1 MNSRS
6 TVTLLLNT
14 AKPMA
19 WPKPLLLR
27 LTLGLICSTAI
38 STAAFADGLL
48 CCKIDGH
55 QVCGDTMP
63 VQCRGKS
70 YRQVDRSGN
79 TLSEYD
85 AALTPEQRQ
94 QRQAEQQR
102 RSEEESRI
110 RMQRRQDKALLDTYP
125 NLDFLDKLRDRSI
138 DQVNQRI
145 KPIEDQ
151 LKVAKDKRQGIEQKI
166 TAAGQP
172 TPKELNNALRD
183 VDSEIRTSTGLL
195 DARKRELDSV
205 KERFDRDRK
214 RYIELTGAGK

>member
-85 AALTPEQRQ
+85 AALTPEHQ
-94 QRQAEQQR
+94 
-102 RSEEESRI
+102 
-110 RMQRRQDKALLDTYP
+110 
-125 NLDFLDKLRDRSI
+125 
-138 DQVNQRI
+138 
-145 KPIEDQ
+145 
-151 LKVAKDKRQGIEQKI
+151 
-166 TAAGQP
+166 
-172 TPKELNNALRD
+172 
-183 VDSEIRTSTGLL
+183 RTSAGDALSAQPAPALAVWRL
-195 DARKRELDSV
+195 DRNIFRTV
-205 KERFDRDRK
+205 PH
-214 RYIELTGAGK
+214 